1 MTKRNNNDFKGERIH
16 DQCSCC
22 IPCCMPCICCFMVAE
37 KLVQGLCI
45 GMLWL
50 LSCSCFR
57 TSTITT
63 IPQEE
68 DGHIELCNLEE
79 TKDAYGQ

>member
-16 DQCSCC
+16 DQCNY
-22 IPCCMPCICCFMVAE
+22 CCMPCICCFMVGE